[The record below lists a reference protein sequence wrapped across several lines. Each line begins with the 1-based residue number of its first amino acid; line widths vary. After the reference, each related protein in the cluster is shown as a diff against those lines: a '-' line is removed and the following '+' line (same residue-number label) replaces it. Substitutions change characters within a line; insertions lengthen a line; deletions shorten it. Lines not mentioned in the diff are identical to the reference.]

1 MLLITSFSNAQSLQN
16 AIKLTDSE
24 QYTLAERELK
34 DLIKSDNS
42 KPEYY
47 YYLAE
52 NFADRKE
59 IDSAINY
66 WKIASLKNT
75 EFPYTSIATAR
86 LRLNEKDFNGAKAIF
101 DQVLASNKKNAD
113 LYRAAT
119 KALLV
124 SESKLFDDALAYINK
139 AIDLDPK
146 NEDSYL
152 LKGDALI
159 LQSTSNV
166 SLAVAEYNNAFNKN
180 QLSPKGLVR
189 KAKIYVRLKNPSS
202 DSSAN
207 VLFLEAEKLDSN
219 FAPSFREHAE
229 LYQRSGK
236 FKKAITMWEKYL
248 SINNSLE
255 SRYRYANALYSSK
268 QYCEAINESNYLI
281 QKGMNNFQLNR
292 ILMYSYAECTIDKE
306 KNTSKGLLAA
316 DKFFSIAP
324 IEKISSN
331 DYKYKAQ
338 LLTLNGKDSLAIIEL
353 NKGLEIESK
362 NKSEYLI
369 LLAKSY
375 SKMKKYDKVAECYVS
390 KQKLLP
396 LTGDEL
402 LDLGRMYYNVKKYIL
417 ADSTFAKLND
427 IAPTYARGFFLRGNT
442 AEQLDLK
449 KDKWLAKPYYE
460 KVLTLV
466 KPEERNQPHVKK
478 MMLECAKYLVEYY
491 NKQKDTTKANEI
503 LTILKEIEATDA
515 QPKK

>member
-1 MLLITSFSNAQSLQN
+1 MKRLFFLMLLITSYSNAQSLQN

-24 QYTLAERELK
+24 QYTLSEKELK
-34 DLIKSDNS
+34 ELIKLDNS
-42 KPEYY
+42 KPEYF

-59 IDSAINY
+59 IDSAIVY
-66 WKIASLKNT
+66 WKIAALKNA

-86 LRLNEKDFNGAKAIF
+86 LKLNEKDFNGAKVIF

-119 KALLV
+119 KALLI
-124 SESKLFDDALAYINK
+124 SESKLFDEALVYINK
-139 AIDLDPK
+139 AIELDPK
-146 NEDSYL
+146 NEDNYL

-159 LQSTSNV
+159 LKSTSNV
-166 SLAVAEYNNAFNKN
+166 SLAVAEYNNAINKN
-180 QLSPKGLVR
+180 ALSPKGLVR
-189 KAKIYVRLKNPSS
+189 KAKIYVRLRNSS
-202 DSSAN
+202 ADSSAN
-207 VLFLEAEKLDSN
+207 VLFFEAEKLDSN
-219 FAPSFREHAE
+219 FAPTYREHAE
-229 LYQRSGK
+229 LYQSRDKS
-236 FKKAITMWEKYL
+236 KKAIAMWEKYL

-255 SRYRYANALYSSK
+255 SRYRYANALFSNK

-281 QKGMNNFQLNR
+281 EKGMNNFQLNR

-306 KNTSKGLLAA
+306 KNIAKGLSVA
-316 DKFFSIAP
+316 DKFFSIVP

-369 LLAKSY
+369 LLVKSY
-375 SKMKKYDKVAECYVS
+375 SKMKKYDKVVECYLS
-390 KQKLLP
+390 KQKIMP

-402 LDLGRMYYNVKKYIL
+402 LDLGRMYYNGKKYIL

-466 KPEERNQPHVKK
+466 KP
-478 MMLECAKYLVEYY
+478 
-491 NKQKDTTKANEI
+491 
-503 LTILKEIEATDA
+503 
-515 QPKK
+515 

>member
-24 QYTLAERELK
+24 QYTLAEKELK

-59 IDSAINY
+59 IDSAIIY

-75 EFPYTSIATAR
+75 EFPYTSIASAR

-101 DQVLASNKKNAD
+101 DQVLAANKKNAD

-146 NEDSYL
+146 NEDGYL

-159 LQSTSNV
+159 LQTTSNV
-166 SLAVAEYNNAFNKN
+166 SLAVAEYNNAINKN
-180 QLSPKGLVR
+180 LLSPKGLVR

-292 ILMYSYAECTIDKE
+292 ILMSSYVECTNDKE
-306 KNTSKGLLAA
+306 NISKGLIAA

-324 IEKISSN
+324 KDKISAT
-331 DYKYKAQ
+331 DYKTKAQ

>member
-1 MLLITSFSNAQSLQN
+1 MLLITSYSNAQSLQN

-24 QYTLAERELK
+24 QYTLAEKELK

-59 IDSAINY
+59 IDSAIIY

-75 EFPYTSIATAR
+75 EFPYTSIASAR
-86 LRLNEKDFNGAKAIF
+86 LKLNEKDFNAAKAIF
-101 DQVLASNKKNAD
+101 DQVLASNKKNAE
-113 LYRAAT
+113 LYRVAT

-124 SESKLFDDALAYINK
+124 SESRLFDDAMIYINR
-139 AIDLDPK
+139 AIELDPK
-146 NEDSYL
+146 NEDGYL

-159 LQSTSNV
+159 LQTTSNV
-166 SLAVAEYNNAFNKN
+166 SLAVAEYNNAINKN
-180 QLSPKGLVR
+180 LLSPKGLVR

-268 QYCEAINESNYLI
+268 QYCEAINESIYLI
-281 QKGMNNFQLNR
+281 EKGMNNFQLNR
-292 ILMYSYAECTIDKE
+292 ILMSSYVECTNDKE
-306 KNTSKGLLAA
+306 NISKGLIAA

-324 IEKISSN
+324 KDKISAT
-331 DYKYKAQ
+331 DYKTKAQ

>member
-1 MLLITSFSNAQSLQN
+1 MLLITSYSNAQSLQN

-24 QYTLAERELK
+24 QYTLAEKELK

-59 IDSAINY
+59 IDSAIVY

-75 EFPYTSIATAR
+75 EFPYSSIASAR
-86 LRLNEKDFNGAKAIF
+86 LRLNEKDFNAAKNIF
-101 DQVLASNKKNAD
+101 DQVLAANKKNAE
-113 LYRAAT
+113 LYRVAT

-124 SESKLFDDALAYINK
+124 SESRLFDDAMIYINR
-139 AIDLDPK
+139 AIELDPK
-146 NEDSYL
+146 NEDGYL

-159 LQSTSNV
+159 LQTTSNV
-166 SLAVAEYNNAFNKN
+166 SLAVAEYNNAINKN
-180 QLSPKGLVR
+180 LLSPKGLVR

-229 LYQRSGK
+229 LYQRWGRY
-236 FKKAITMWEKYL
+236 KKAITMWEKYL

-255 SRYRYANALYSSK
+255 SRYRYANALFGSK
-268 QYCEAINESNYLI
+268 QYCEAINESIYLNE
-281 QKGMNNFQLNR
+281 KGMNNFQLNR
-292 ILMYSYAECTIDKE
+292 ILMCSYVECTNDKE
-306 KNTSKGLLAA
+306 NISKGLKAA
-316 DKFFSIAP
+316 DKFFSMVP
-324 IEKISSN
+324 KDKILAS
-331 DYKYKAQ
+331 DYKAKAQ
-338 LLTLNGKDSLAIIEL
+338 LFTTIGKDSLAIIEL

-375 SKMKKYDKVAECYVS
+375 SKLKKYDKVAECYVS

-396 LTGDEL
+396 LVGDEL
-402 LDLGRMYYNVKKYIL
+402 FELGRVYYNIKKYNL
-417 ADSTFAKLND
+417 ADSTLAKLNE
-427 IAPTYARGFFLRGNT
+427 IAPTYARGFYLRGNA

-449 KDKWLAKPYYE
+449 KEKWLAKPYYE
-460 KVLTLV
+460 KAFFLV
-466 KPEERNQPHVKK
+466 KTEERIQPHIKK
-478 MMLECAKYLVEYY
+478 MMNECGKYLVEYY
-491 NKQKDTTKANEI
+491 NKQKDSAKANEI
-503 LTILKEIEATDA
+503 LTILKELESTDA